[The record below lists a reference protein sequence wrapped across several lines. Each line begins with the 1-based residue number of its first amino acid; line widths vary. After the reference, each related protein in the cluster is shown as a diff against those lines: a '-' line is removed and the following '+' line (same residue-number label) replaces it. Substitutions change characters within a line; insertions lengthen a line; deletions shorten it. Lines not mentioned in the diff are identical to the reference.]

1 MASMDIFN
9 SSAFSMTSLT
19 GAVTKVGYKP
29 QLLGQLGIFEPM
41 PVRTRSLF
49 VDRRENALTLI
60 PTSPT
65 GAPPKELEVDPRNA
79 VPLKTTRLAKGF
91 TLYAEEIQGIRAFGS
106 ETELAQVQAEYLR
119 RMAMVRDDMEL
130 TQEYHRLG
138 ALQGLLLDADGSTV
152 IYNYFTEFGV
162 SEASAIDFDL
172 DNANPATGAV
182 RKKCAEV
189 IRAMARAAGGAF
201 TPGTTI
207 HALAGDDFYDD
218 LINHPEVEKTY
229 LNWAAASDLRGDKTW
244 QAFTYG
250 GITWHNYRGTDDNST
265 VAIDADEAKFFPVGA
280 RDVFKVAYA
289 PAEFGPYIN
298 TAGQPTYAMNIP
310 DRDRQAW
317 TRGELYSYPLF
328 FCQRPDVLRKA
339 TRT

>member
-218 LINHPEVEKTY
+218 LILRSAPSRPASANCP
-229 LNWAAASDLRGDKTW
+229 WATP
-244 QAFTYG
+244 QT
-250 GITWHNYRGTDDNST
+250 
-265 VAIDADEAKFFPVGA
+265 
-280 RDVFKVAYA
+280 
-289 PAEFGPYIN
+289 
-298 TAGQPTYAMNIP
+298 
-310 DRDRQAW
+310 
-317 TRGELYSYPLF
+317 
-328 FCQRPDVLRKA
+328 
-339 TRT
+339 